1 LEAIAGSETETG
13 EWSGRG
19 GGTVS
24 LRNLRT
30 FASFKLPA
38 FRIYFAAMLGQMA
51 GMNMQMM
58 ARSLLVLT
66 LTGSY
71 TPLGIMSL
79 ANAIPMLATSL
90 FGGVIADRV
99 QKKYVLLVGQASSA
113 VISLLIALALTLGYV
128 SEDRANSW
136 WLLVVA
142 ALFQGSV
149 MGLMMPSR
157 QAIIREIVSEED
169 VMNAISLNTLGMN
182 LLRLT
187 APAAAGFL
195 IAGFGF
201 QAVYYAMTGAYVVAV
216 GFTFLL
222 PLSSKMN
229 VRGRGALSDIRAGI
243 GYIRRDTTILLILI
257 ITLVA
262 VVLSMPYM
270 MLLPAFTEDE
280 LKVGPKGLGI
290 LMGVSGIGA
299 IAGSLVLASLP
310 NKKRGAMLLG
320 MGLILGLALMAFSAS
335 TSWTLSLIVIVFVGV
350 GQTGRMALGNTLLQ
364 YYAAADYRG
373 RVMSFLMMEFGLS
386 SFVVFPAAIVA
397 DIVGVR
403 WTVGV
408 LAFVLVLA
416 SIAAYIFIPRIRR
429 LE

>member
-1 LEAIAGSETETG
+1 MQRSTDGDG
-13 EWSGRG
+13 EGPGRG
-19 GGTVS
+19 SVAQTEVDRPEMGVDEDIEVGRRGAGFS
-24 LRNLRT
+24 LGNLRT
-30 FASFKLPA
+30 FASFRNPV

-58 ARSLLVLT
+58 SRSLLVLT

-71 TPLGIMSL
+71 TPLGVMSL
-79 ANAIPMLATSL
+79 ANALPMLATSL

-99 QKKYVLLVGQASSA
+99 QKKYVLLVGQAGSA
-113 VISLLIALALTLGYV
+113 LISLAIALSLTLGYI

-157 QAIIREIVSEED
+157 QAIIREIVSEEQ
-169 VMNAISLNTLGMN
+169 VMNAVSLNTLGMN

-201 QAVYYAMTGAYVVAV
+201 QAVYYAMTGAYMVAV
-216 GFTFLL
+216 AFTFLL
-222 PLSSKMN
+222 PLTGTMSI
-229 VRGRGALSDIRAGI
+229 RGGGALTDIVAGI

-270 MLLPAFTEDE
+270 MLLPAFTEDI
-280 LKVGPKGLGI
+280 LKVGPRGLGI

-364 YYAAADYRG
+364 YYTEADYRG
-373 RVMSFLMMEFGLS
+373 RVMSFMMMEFGLRASWS
-386 SFVVFPAAIVA
+386 SPQLSLP
-397 DIVGVR
+397 
-403 WTVGV
+403 T
-408 LAFVLVLA
+408 
-416 SIAAYIFIPRIRR
+416 
-429 LE
+429 